1 MARPKLVANRVLTRP
16 AHAYQVVFRSN
27 AGRGA
32 PGQLLL
38 DRQSGASRYLQRV
51 AGTSQPACSLPLA
64 HSAWRTRL
72 RSPEPGRHRLLHRGQ
87 PCAGA
92 TAPAGKL
99 TLGYTTRS
107 DTKRG

>member
-1 MARPKLVANRVLTRP
+1 MARLKLVANRALTRP
-16 AHAYQVVFRSN
+16 APAYQVVFRSN

-32 PGQLLL
+32 LGQLLL
-38 DRQSGASRYLQRV
+38 DTQNGASRYRQRV
-51 AGTSQPACSLPLA
+51 AGTLQPACSLPPA
-64 HSAWRTRL
+64 HNAWRTRL
-72 RSPEPGRHRLLHRGQ
+72 RSPEPGRHRPLHRGQ

-92 TAPAGKL
+92 TAPAGRL